1 MIAVVQFDSEE
12 VGKRVVDANGR
23 EVGVVK
29 DVQADRAYV
38 DPDPS
43 VVDELASQ
51 LGVGSADEDTVA
63 LSSDDVRAVTDEE
76 LQLREGTAI

>member
-1 MIAVVQFDSEE
+1 MIAVVQFDSDE

-38 DPDPS
+38 EPDPS

-63 LSSDDVRAVTDEE
+63 VSSDDVAAVTDEE
-76 LQLREGTAI
+76 LQLREGATV